1 MNKLTILNENG
12 QLVTDSREVSEMVG
26 KQHKDLLESIRGYI
40 KYLISGNFR
49 PSDFFIESNYI
60 DGANR
65 NKPCYLLTKKG
76 CDMVANK
83 MTGEKGVLFT
93 AEYVTRFEEMERDIK
108 NPMKN
113 LSKELKAIFTL
124 DSKQQELENEIREL
138 RDNMPLLTID
148 CEELQKIV
156 KKVGVRA
163 LGGKGSKAYKNNS
176 IRSQVYGDIQQQIK
190 REFGVRSYKAIKRCQ
205 LNIAIEI
212 VKKYEIRFILRDQI
226 ISLNNQMVM

>member
-113 LSKELKAIFTL
+113 LSKELVSRINDIAVPVRIMHVSGSHEHAIM
-124 DSKQQELENEIREL
+124 EN
-138 RDNMPLLTID
+138 
-148 CEELQKIV
+148 
-156 KKVGVRA
+156 G
-163 LGGKGSKAYKNNS
+163 
-176 IRSQVYGDIQQQIK
+176 IRSLLPEEV
-190 REFGVRSYKAIKRCQ
+190 
-205 LNIAIEI
+205 EI
-212 VKKYEIRFILRDQI
+212 VAGPGCPVCVVPSR
-226 ISLNNQMVM
+226 